1 MGATSLCMS
10 FQGSPLSPR
19 RSHCF
24 SGVRVVHVWCDVWCC
39 VVPLAA
45 SAAGWAL
52 RQAVAGAQSMWRRM
66 GWHFPGCD
74 SWAQHCCRRRAVCW
88 CAAVWLPRPGCC
100 CCNLLCIQVLSRVV
114 EQAGNGC
121 VFSAM
126 QRRSALTH
134 CRYVG
139 CCCLRVTIWKGG
151 VAEGMAVSIPLLCPH
166 GAASAHT
173 TVPCVCAVG

>member
-1 MGATSLCMS
+1 MVCVLFTYGVMYGVVSYRWQLVQQGGPYARLWQGHSPCGAAWGGIFLGAIPGPSIVAAGEQ
-10 FQGSPLSPR
+10 FV
-19 RSHCF
+19 
-24 SGVRVVHVWCDVWCC
+24 GVRPCGCQGRGAAAAICC
-39 VVPLAA
+39 A
-45 SAAGWAL
+45 SKC
-52 RQAVAGAQSMWRRM
+52 
-66 GWHFPGCD
+66 F
-74 SWAQHCCRRRAVCW
+74 
-88 CAAVWLPRPGCC
+88 
-100 CCNLLCIQVLSRVV
+100 SRVV

-139 CCCLRVTIWKGG
+139 CCCLRVAIWKGG